1 MIFIETAAFTRSIS
15 SLMTDDEYSSLQ
27 RLLSKRPDAG
37 PLVKGGGGIR
47 KARWM
52 AAGHGKRGG
61 VRIIYYWAVRRD
73 TLFMLEAYLKSEKQD
88 LTPDE
93 IEFLRR
99 LVKEQFR

>member
-1 MIFIETAAFTRSIS
+1 MNFVETSAFTRSIS

-27 RLLSKRPDAG
+27 RLLGKRPDAG
-37 PLVKGGGGIR
+37 PIVKGGGIR
-47 KARWM
+47 KMRWM
-52 AAGHGKRGG
+52 VSGHGKRGG
-61 VRIIYYWAVRRD
+61 LRIIYYWAVRRD